1 MSLTMNWLR
10 TLFTEDKISK
20 ELLQSTSKYI
30 IYSTGGIYLA
40 FHFIASLFFPRIFSP
55 ELWICTIIFL
65 ITLIG
70 TILIL
75 RRSYIFAQIFWL
87 TGVSATILSAFF
99 VFQRVEILFFF
110 AALPF
115 MAISTIGVTGTF
127 IVEILIISMTIIL
140 PQTTWFPALPGGYP
154 FAIIFVCIFSAVF
167 GWGISYNLNSA
178 IENASFHYYEA
189 RKRLQETRQHRA
201 EISRMLKEQNQFNY
215 QLKQMTRMLEQARAR
230 AEEAREDRDRFA
242 MAVSHELRSPLNFI
256 IGFSDLMVNA
266 PETYAPL
273 PDWPSG
279 LYDDSQE
286 IFKSSKHLLDLI
298 NDILDM
304 GKMDA
309 RQMPL
314 FRERVDPK
322 ILLEEIEDLVAAPII
337 QKGLEFEITSESNM
351 PYIFVDRTRIRQ
363 VLLNVITNS
372 MRFTKQG
379 KICVLAR
386 MNGIDEVEIIIQD
399 NGPGIAPEDME
410 KLFYEFRQAGQE
422 NWSREKGSGLGLPIS
437 KRFVEL
443 HGGRMLVESELQ
455 KGTIIRIF
463 LPVMEPLPSLQ
474 DIRTDLAE
482 GGEERVAS
490 LYAKRQAEL
499 ILCFSAD
506 MSKAKQIGMLLFDY
520 EVVPVNNLIELRQMI
535 ENYYPS
541 AIIID
546 DAYISDSQISKLIE
560 TVPYQIPIV
569 RFLFSDVLEQ
579 SLVLPGGVYRYL
591 VKPVSRD
598 LLIQTI
604 QSLGHETRNLLVID
618 DDPSMVRL
626 FTQAIK
632 SYNGVIDSIE
642 NTVFH
647 PAYSGKEALEIIA
660 SRQVDAI
667 LLDLDLPDIHGTQVL
682 SEIRKIDA
690 HQKTPV
696 IIISASDFGE
706 EHKSVQP
713 GYFQIMYKNPY
724 NPNELRV
731 IFHSALVVLKPDFR
745 EGRDKN

>member
-1 MSLTMNWLR
+1 MNRLR
-10 TLFTEDKISK
+10 TLFTEDQNSK
-20 ELLQSTSKYI
+20 ALLQSTSKYI
-30 IYSTGGIYLA
+30 IYSVSSFYLI
-40 FHFIASLFFPRIFSP
+40 FHFIVSLFFPRIFSP
-55 ELWICTIIFL
+55 QLWISTIIFL
-65 ITLIG
+65 VTLVA
-70 TILIL
+70 TLL
-75 RRSYIFAQIFWL
+75 LLNKSYIIAQIIWL

-99 VFQRVEILFFF
+99 MFQRVEILFFF
-110 AALPF
+110 AVLPF
-115 MAISTIGVTGTF
+115 MAISSIGVIGTF
-127 IVEILIISMTIIL
+127 IVELVIIGITIIIPQSIWFPSL
-140 PQTTWFPALPGGYP
+140 PQGYA
-154 FAIIFVCIFSAVF
+154 FAISVVCIFTAVF

-178 IENASFHYYEA
+178 IENASYHYYEA

-215 QLKQMTRMLEQARAR
+215 QLKQMTRMLEQARAK

-273 PDWPSG
+273 EEWPPG
-279 LYDDSQE
+279 VFDDAQE

-314 FRERVDPK
+314 FRERVEPK
-322 ILLEEIEDLVAAPII
+322 VLMDEIEDLVAAPII
-337 QKGLEFEITSESNM
+337 QKGLDFEIQTEPDM
-351 PYIFVDRTRIRQ
+351 PYIFIDRTRIRQ

-372 MRFTKQG
+372 MRFTKKG
-379 KICVLAR
+379 KIFVSAK
-386 MNGIDEVEIIIQD
+386 MNGTDEVEILVQD
-399 NGPGIAPEDME
+399 DGPGISSEDME
-410 KLFYEFRQAGQE
+410 KIFYEFRQAGQE

-443 HGGRMLVESELQ
+443 HGGRMMVESELQ
-455 KGTIIRIF
+455 RGTIIRIF
-463 LPVMEPLPSLQ
+463 LPVMEPLPSIQ
-474 DIRTDLAE
+474 DIRSDLAE

-506 MSKAKQIGMLLFDY
+506 MSKARQIGMLLFDY
-520 EVVPVNNLIELRQMI
+520 EVVPVNNLLELKQMV

-541 AIIID
+541 GIIID
-546 DAYISDSQISKLIE
+546 DAFTSDLQISKLIE
-560 TVPYQIPIV
+560 SIPFQIPLV
-569 RFLFSDVLEQ
+569 RFLFSEVLEQ

-598 LLIQTI
+598 VLIHTI
-604 QSLGHETRNLLVID
+604 QSLGQDTKNLLVID
-618 DDPSMVRL
+618 DDPTMVRL

-632 SYNGVIDSIE
+632 SYNGLIPSIE
-642 NTVFH
+642 GTIFL
-647 PAYSGKEALEIIA
+647 PAYSGKDALDIIA
-660 SRQVDAI
+660 KQPVDAI

-682 SEIRKIDA
+682 SEIRKLDA

-706 EHKSVQP
+706 EHKSTQP

-724 NPNELRV
+724 NPSELRT
-731 IFHSALVVLKPDFR
+731 IFQSILGVLKPDFHDGR
-745 EGRDKN
+745 ENR